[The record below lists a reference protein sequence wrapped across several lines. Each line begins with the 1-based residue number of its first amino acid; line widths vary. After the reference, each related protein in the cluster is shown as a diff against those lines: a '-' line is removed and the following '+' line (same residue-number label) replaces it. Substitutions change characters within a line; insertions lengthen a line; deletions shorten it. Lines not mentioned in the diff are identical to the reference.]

1 MKIQAKFWGHSGL
14 ILLML
19 SLLAG
24 FGFRSFIAN
33 RTHSLL
39 AGCNWCFIAPAW
51 THDLLVLALA
61 LGLSGTLLLV
71 RGRWGRIL
79 AGIPLLILVALF
91 WLDVTVYHALNY
103 RVRIEDVLLFSHE
116 THAIATFVQ
125 ALRSSVEG
133 MFPVVAGA
141 CGVLGGVLFTAF
153 APRSPVLGRGM
164 IVAALLAGGVHLA
177 AFRADPDYVFNDA
190 ILSYIEINYPTG
202 VDKAYAG
209 TAPSTPASPPA
220 AAAEYR
226 VNGSSERPR
235 NVILLVIESLSAYH
249 SKLIVSDNGH
259 DYIPFLDRLAGE
271 NSYFTNFF
279 ANGFT
284 TDGGLIS
291 LLTGRFPVPS
301 VGRYRSVDAF
311 EGFSCVADSYP
322 KFMKSQGYSPV
333 FFSNSSLEFTNL
345 GGWAQSIGFD
355 HVEGPTHPFYAH
367 WEKGL
372 FDAVEDR
379 ALFLRFV
386 DWLDHDN
393 AGKPYAAVLMTHSTH
408 PPFVDP
414 VTKAKTEDRV
424 YRYMDQSVEFFVGEL
439 ARRGYFAS
447 GGLLLITGD
456 HRGYTPIT
464 KEEQDLFGA
473 SARARIPFIVVGH
486 SGLPKGKNSQYAQQ
500 ADLLGSMK
508 ALVGKQ
514 AFSMPPNRGLFL
526 GAQRREPQFVFHAS
540 GKDRDQIKVFYPD
553 ASIATI
559 KLNGDETAWLGK
571 SPGNRQEILD
581 ALALDRMARGKATVN
596 YVDYLYKVTFDNQF
610 GKGKFA
616 QGANCKKFSPTP
628 KY

>member
-1 MKIQAKFWGHSGL
+1 MKIQGKFWGHLGL
-14 ILLML
+14 FLLVL
-19 SLLAG
+19 SLLTG

-51 THDLLVLALA
+51 AHDLLVLALA
-61 LGLSGTLLLV
+61 LGLAGILLLS
-71 RGRWGRIL
+71 RGRLGRVL
-79 AGIPLLILVALF
+79 AGIPLLILVTLF
-91 WLDVTVYHALNY
+91 WLDVIVYHALNY

-116 THAIATFVQ
+116 TRAIVTFIQ

-141 CGVLGGVLFTAF
+141 CGVLGGMLFTAF
-153 APRSPVLGRGM
+153 APNSPVLGRSM
-164 IVAALLAGGVHLA
+164 IFAALLAGGLHLA
-177 AFRADPDYVFNDA
+177 AYRADPDYVFNDA

-202 VDKAYAG
+202 VDKSYA
-209 TAPSTPASPPA
+209 TTQPATPPRSSASEA
-220 AAAEYR
+220 KYCF
-226 VNGSSERPR
+226 NGSGLRPR
-235 NVILLVIESLSAYH
+235 NVILLVIESLSGYH
-249 SKLIVSDNGH
+249 SKLIVGNDHHG
-259 DYIPFLDRLAGE
+259 YTPFLDKLAGE

-311 EGFSCVADSYP
+311 EGFSCIADSYP

-355 HVEGPTHPFYAH
+355 YVEGPTHPFYAR

-379 ALFLRFV
+379 ALFLRFM
-386 DWLDHDN
+386 DWLDHDS

-414 VTKAKTEDRV
+414 VTKAKTEVRV
-424 YRYMDQSVEFFVGEL
+424 YRYMDQSVEFFVSEL
-439 ARRGYFAS
+439 ARRGYFSS

-456 HRGYTPIT
+456 HRGYTPIS
-464 KEEQDLFGA
+464 KQEQDLFGE
-473 SARARIPFIVVGH
+473 SARARIPFIVVGN

-571 SPGNRQEILD
+571 SPENRQEILD
-581 ALALDRMARGKATVN
+581 ALALDRMSRGKATVN
-596 YVDYLYKVTFDNQF
+596 YVDYLYKVTFDNRY
-610 GKGKFA
+610 GGEKFA
-616 QGANCKKFSPTP
+616 QGSRCSKNTP
-628 KY
+628 APGY